1 MIASVGSA
9 SSYANAIAAYAR
21 AGKGADPTSAGE
33 PEATGDT
40 FAALVKDAVRG
51 AVSAAEG
58 GEKASVAAI
67 TDGADIG
74 QVVTAVVEAELTLQA
89 VIAIRDKVVQAY
101 KEISQMPI

>member
-9 SSYANAIAAYAR
+9 TSYANAVAAYAR
-21 AGKGADPTSAGE
+21 AGKGAEAASAGG
-33 PEATGDT
+33 PDAPGDT

-58 GEKASVAAI
+58 GEKASVTAI
-67 TDGADIG
+67 TEGADIG
-74 QVVTAVVEAELTLQA
+74 QVVTAVAEAELTLQA